1 MPTYQ
6 PAILVNGLPI
16 DKALVLDVIERDF
29 DVVFD
34 ALVEW
39 QRFTSVPYDD
49 TYDLP
54 NWEVV
59 RNKDVDF
66 CCRNRCDSGGH
77 AVLYKKFASKRKEVK

>member
-29 DVVFD
+29 DVVFS

-49 TYDLP
+49 THDTP
-54 NWEVV
+54 TFEAV
-59 RNKDVDF
+59 RMPRHEYHMDKDVF
-66 CCRNRCDSGGH
+66 RGMSVKRI
-77 AVLYKKFASKRKEVK
+77 SKRKEVK